1 MFCDPAYVS
10 SLEYHA
16 FWAKLNCGKSD
27 TGVHKWIGKEGKGN
41 KDVWMQ
47 ASYNPILAP
56 SADL

>member
-41 KDVWMQ
+41 KDVW
-47 ASYNPILAP
+47 PTIRCWAP